1 MYDLAHLIFKERY
14 REDMVKG
21 TETENSSKREA
32 WCYYVPSSP
41 SSLPVKKRMFWAL
54 WRGIEEELWWEED

>member
-41 SSLPVKKRMFWAL
+41 SSLPVKKRMF
-54 WRGIEEELWWEED
+54 